1 MQNHSK
7 AKTALLGRLSELK
20 SKPTQNR
27 RLPKV
32 GNSDTI
38 TVPTHSNIYG
48 YSFLSMPLYTQLHTL
63 VSSQ

>member
-20 SKPTQNR
+20 NKPTQNR

-32 GNSDTI
+32 GNSWI
-38 TVPTHSNIYG
+38 QKQFQHIQIYMDIL
-48 YSFLSMPLYTQLHTL
+48 FCLCLCILSCIL
-63 VSSQ
+63 

>member
-38 TVPTHSNIYG
+38 TVPTHSNIYMDIL
-48 YSFLSMPLYTQLHTL
+48 FCLCLCILSCIL
-63 VSSQ
+63 